1 MAELGRISGGLLK
14 DNLLRTSNLNFKN
27 TTSDTALLHLEVTNR
42 RIGINTESPDT
53 ALQTNVA
60 ASTNYISDYA
70 NIDDISI
77 QYILNGNEIRSNNG
91 DLIFASADKIDISSL
106 ATDDIN
112 FNNKTISTYTPNTD
126 LEFRPSGTGE
136 LNIRGNTNI
145 TGNLYATGDITFNA
159 SLQLGDSDTDN
170 IEFAADVNSNIVPNS
185 ASTYNLGSITKKWQ
199 NLYSSLLN
207 TQRVEVDAVVV
218 DGTTLTRRQGNI
230 FYVSTLGDDSN
241 VGDHQHSAFRTLKHA
256 LSVVD
261 ASSEGPVTIHVYPGE
276 YEEEFPLTIPERVTV
291 SGEDIRNVIIK
302 PTVATQNNDA
312 FYLNQNI
319 VIENLTV
326 TDFYSPGHAF
336 SFASGAVILERS
348 PYIRNITVITQG
360 TVTSSTDPRGF
371 NTGDAGKGALIDG
384 NVVDSS
390 TPTPS
395 MLFHSVTFITPGV
408 DAITMTN
415 GVRVEWLNSF
425 TYFANRG
432 LYALQGTGRTNPSAQ
447 LEYGAEIR
455 SIGSA
460 SVYGNF
466 GAVADGSDTLMYL
479 IGHNF
484 AYIGTGKNVSN
495 DKTLTLFDQE
505 TQEINQGRI
514 YYTSTDAEG
523 TFRIGDVFFVDFT
536 TGETSIDIDNID
548 FSGVSSI
555 FINDG
560 GTISY
565 IDGERI
571 DIGNIRFS
579 GNTIFSLDGDI
590 IWKSA
595 TDFVY
600 LNNNPN
606 FRIAKGPTTQRKSE
620 ESDLRYNTSFDLF
633 EGYGSSNIGLGGV
646 YSDDYQTNI
655 TAINP
660 QGDIVFTA
668 NSIETARISGNAV
681 NLDDSSQ
688 GQFGNIELNGLF
700 NGDISFQNNLI
711 TTTLSNSNLELVP
724 NGSSNT
730 QIQDL
735 FVYSN
740 VIENFE
746 NSNFSLFVT
755 DRGYVKFDT
764 TVGVVIPFGSTND
777 RPGTPEIGDTRWNQ
791 ELSSLETYN
800 GTDWQRSAGTG
811 EEVTEDI
818 LKDLVDIYS
827 LVLG

>member
-207 TQRVEVDAVVV
+207 TQRVEVDAIVV

-484 AYIGTGKNVSN
+484 AYIGAGKNVSN